1 MEMKQYLKNELDKL
15 ERGIVATPTDEYLND
30 FTKANNGSNDFL
42 LMQMAKNFGYKLALL
57 NMQDALYYEID
68 KPLVKLALERLLEQV
83 RDDGRPF
90 EEVNKIIKQIDKID
104 TL

>member
-1 MEMKQYLKNELDKL
+1 MKQYIKNELDKL
-15 ERGIVATPTDEYLND
+15 DKGIVATPTDEYLND
-30 FTKANNGSNDFL
+30 FTQSNNGTNDFL

-68 KPLVKLALERLLEQV
+68 KPLVKLALKRLLEQV

-90 EEVNKIIKQIDKID
+90 EEVNKIIKQIDRIE
-104 TL
+104 LL

>member
-1 MEMKQYLKNELDKL
+1 MKQYIKNELDKL
-15 ERGIVATPTDEYLND
+15 DKGIVATPTDEYLND
-30 FTKANNGSNDFL
+30 FTQSNNGTNDFL

-57 NMQDALYYEID
+57 NMEDALYYEID
-68 KPLVKLALERLLEQV
+68 KPLVKLALRRLLEQV

-90 EEVNKIIKQIDKID
+90 EEINKIIKQIDKID

>member
-1 MEMKQYLKNELDKL
+1 MKQYLKNELDKL
-15 ERGIVATPTDEYLND
+15 ERGVVATPTDEYLND

-68 KPLVKLALERLLEQV
+68 KTLVKLALERLLEQV

>member
-1 MEMKQYLKNELDKL
+1 MKQYIKNELDKL

-30 FTKANNGSNDFL
+30 FTKANKGSNDFL

-68 KPLVKLALERLLEQV
+68 KPLVKLALKRLLEQV

-90 EEVNKIIKQIDKID
+90 EEVNKIIKQIDRIE
-104 TL
+104 LL